1 MLQTTIESI
10 AQFTGTISGVGVASV
25 GLASS
30 SASGGLINE
39 STLLPLSLFMGG
51 IIFSVV
57 LTWRTASA
65 KADLHHRLD
74 MIEKRLDNIEDKR

>member
-1 MLQTTIESI
+1 MLKTTIES
-10 AQFTGTISGVGVASV
+10 ASQFIGTSSGVGVASI

-30 SASGGLINE
+30 STGGLINE
-39 STLLPLSLFMGG
+39 STLLPLSLFVSG

-65 KADLHHRLD
+65 ESNLQHRLD
-74 MIEKRLDNIEDKR
+74 MIEKRLENIENR